1 MPLTGHP
8 YANRLHAKE
17 TVQPLFIGCTDLLSK
32 VSPMRADHRSAPTA
46 LRTYAPYPSVE
57 GSVAWRVYRA
67 TWRSASLGKPL
78 RIQLGR
84 LTPNRTNNPGLR
96 RGVPVGTPA
105 PERLWYDRNARRMRP
120 NVFSTFKKSAPARAD
135 FLLLRMTYDE
145 VTAPDSL
152 LHQMVLPDTHP
163 CAFLWPG
170 PGLPPGPGWPTGSA
184 GPRCC

>member
-1 MPLTGHP
+1 MVYKLPCKKEGLRPTWVRMPLTGHP
-8 YANRLHAKE
+8 YANRLHAKGS
-17 TVQPLFIGCTDLLSK
+17 VQPLFIGCTDLLSK
-32 VSPMRADHRSAPTA
+32 VSPGRADHRSAPTA

-78 RIQLGR
+78 RIQL
-84 LTPNRTNNPGLR
+84 
-96 RGVPVGTPA
+96 
-105 PERLWYDRNARRMRP
+105 E
-120 NVFSTFKKSAPARAD
+120 
-135 FLLLRMTYDE
+135 RMTYDE

-170 PGLPPGPGWPTGSA
+170 PVLPPGPGWPTGSA
-184 GPRCC
+184 GLRCC

>member
-1 MPLTGHP
+1 MVYKLPCKKEGLRPTWVRMPLTGHP

-17 TVQPLFIGCTDLLSK
+17 SVQPLFIGCTDLLSK

-46 LRTYAPYPSVE
+46 LMPYASGVAVG

-78 RIQLGR
+78 RIQ
-84 LTPNRTNNPGLR
+84 T
-96 RGVPVGTPA
+96 
-105 PERLWYDRNARRMRP
+105 E
-120 NVFSTFKKSAPARAD
+120 
-135 FLLLRMTYDE
+135 RMTYDE

-152 LHQMVLPDTHP
+152 PHRMVLPDTRSLSS
-163 CAFLWPG
+163 LWPG
-170 PGLPPGPGWPTGSA
+170 PVLPPGPGWPTGSA